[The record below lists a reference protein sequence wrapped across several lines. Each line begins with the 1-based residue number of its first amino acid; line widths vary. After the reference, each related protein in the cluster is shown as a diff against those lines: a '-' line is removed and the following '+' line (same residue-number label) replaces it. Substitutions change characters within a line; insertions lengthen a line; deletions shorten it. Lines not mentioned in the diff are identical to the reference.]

1 MVTLNLGGGD
11 IIRVLN
17 NDALDSTVPLGTT
30 IAEGLLPS
38 ILRQLAEAKRAS
50 IWKLGLAQAE
60 YSLPRA
66 RNQEAL
72 SRAIDEYHD
81 VVYTLEQVFEST
93 AYILTSDE
101 FREQINEAWVEMLV
115 HDAS

>member
-1 MVTLNLGGGD
+1 MVTLNLGVGD

-17 NDALDSTVPLGTT
+17 MVNDALDAEVL
-30 IAEGLLPS
+30 AEGLLPS

-50 IWKLGLAQAE
+50 IWKLGLAQAD
-60 YSLPRA
+60 YSTPVGFS
-66 RNQEAL
+66 QEPL

-93 AYILTSDE
+93 AYMATSDAFAE
-101 FREQINEAWVEMLV
+101 HFNEAWVEMLV